1 MRYKKLHNKSIPKK
15 NLYKKSKSKV
25 VGSKRIIPYITA
37 SLDDQISI
45 EYLTPV
51 KESITEEILIDIKE
65 TSVAPVKDEIKP
77 KKSRLYDFI
86 YKTERKKLI
95 NYSLLLLV
103 FTGVISILAIN
114 SSNNITIS
122 NSNNSVEVVMI
133 EETTTTLQI
142 LSTTSTTISPVT
154 TSTTST
160 TISPV
165 TTSTIP
171 LIRVT
176 NVKEAQ
182 TQLKKLFIYQGEI
195 DGVNGTYTKLAIKE
209 FQKRAGLKIDGVLG
223 PNTKSALEKGEEAY
237 IAIGGQETV
246 DISQYEITEETKDLQ
261 EKLKELNIYTGDID
275 GVFGFQTMI
284 SLKEFQKKAGLKVDG
299 VYGANSKAALEKG
312 EESFVTTETKSVEET
327 IKTETVT
334 SSNSTLTVDLKNYN
348 PNSTCITGYVN
359 NLNIWV
365 PDPCFYPVFVF
376 RYGNVAQVN
385 SQAELDA
392 YLNQNWSLTK
402 EKTYSSLGRVPTQNY
417 SDGYNSP
424 VNGLPM
430 PSGSNN
436 SIVIGIKNDNNV
448 RARPQSGPQV
458 ADAVFE
464 VLVEGGMTR
473 FINIFYQSDTTYH
486 GPIRSARPT
495 DPTVLR
501 PVGGVLVA
509 SGATGGLIPEIV
521 DMGVPVISDRRP
533 EYFRISS
540 RNAPHNLYADTTKLK
555 QHAINKGYKKYSN
568 PQPLF
573 PWGNPSQSNWISNS
587 YLKLTFSSYTSTTW
601 TWNGSSYARTYYDA
615 YKNSS
620 NDNVHYWIDKNG
632 NQGQITTT
640 TVIALFCEPYVHPL
654 QLPSVK
660 TVGEGRAIILHKG
673 KLLDARW
680 KRGSNL
686 DPFHIVDKNDNIL
699 YVPKG
704 KVWISLVPNTKNPSF
719 G

>member
-1 MRYKKLHNKSIPKK
+1 MRYKKLHKKSIPKK
-15 NLYKKSKSKV
+15 NLYKKSKSKII
-25 VGSKRIIPYITA
+25 GSKRIILLISDSYEKKVTLDLLTTARKKIT
-37 SLDDQISI
+37 
-45 EYLTPV
+45 
-51 KESITEEILIDIKE
+51 
-65 TSVAPVKDEIKP
+65 P
-77 KKSRLYDFI
+77 KKSSFYDFI
-86 YKTERKKLI
+86 YKTDRRKLI
-95 NYSLLLLV
+95 NYTLLLLA
-103 FTGVISILAIN
+103 FTGIFSLITIN
-114 SSNNITIS
+114 SSKNINLS
-122 NSNNSVEVVMI
+122 NSTNVVEVVMM
-133 EETTTTLQI
+133 EEATITLPIQSTTSTIHTPVTSITTSTTLSPVTTTTL
-142 LSTTSTTISPVT
+142 
-154 TSTTST
+154 
-160 TISPV
+160 
-165 TTSTIP
+165 P
-171 LIRVT
+171 LVRVT
-176 NVKEAQ
+176 NLKEAQ
-182 TQLKKLFIYQGEI
+182 NQLKKLFIYQGEI
-195 DGVNGTYTKLAIKE
+195 DGINGTYTKLAIKE
-209 FQKRAGLKIDGVLG
+209 FQKRTGLKIDGVLG

-237 IAIGGQETV
+237 IVIGGQETV
-246 DISQYEITEETKDLQ
+246 DFNEYEITEETQDLQ

-312 EESFVTTETKSVEET
+312 EESYVATESISVEET
-327 IKTETVT
+327 IKTETVTSKTETVT

-348 PNSTCITGYVN
+348 PNNTCITGYVN

-402 EKTYSSLGRVPTQNY
+402 EKTYSSLGKVPTQNY

-424 VNGLPM
+424 INGLPM

-448 RARPQSGPQV
+448 RARPQSGPQA
-458 ADAVFE
+458 ADAVVE

-473 FINIFYQSDTTYH
+473 FINIFYQSDTSYH

-540 RNAPHNLYADTTKLK
+540 RSAPHNLYADTAKLK
-555 QHAINKGYKKYSN
+555 QHALNKGYKKYSN

-573 PWGNPSQSNWISNS
+573 PWGNPSQSNWKSNS

-620 NDNVHYWIDKNG
+620 NDNIHYWIDKNG

-686 DPFHIVDKNDNIL
+686 DPFHIVDSNNNIL

>member
-1 MRYKKLHNKSIPKK
+1 MTKKAIREFQKLSGLTIDGLLGPQTKAALALGEESYIDIGEGDVSDVNEIVYSKEVEDAQIKLK
-15 NLYKKSKSKV
+15 DLNLYT
-25 VGSKRIIPYITA
+25 G
-37 SLDDQISI
+37 
-45 EYLTPV
+45 
-51 KESITEEILIDIKE
+51 LIDG
-65 TSVAPVKDEIKP
+65 
-77 KKSRLYDFI
+77 LY
-86 YKTERKKLI
+86 
-95 NYSLLLLV
+95 
-103 FTGVISILAIN
+103 GV
-114 SSNNITIS
+114 
-122 NSNNSVEVVMI
+122 
-133 EETTTTLQI
+133 
-142 LSTTSTTISPVT
+142 
-154 TSTTST
+154 
-160 TISPV
+160 
-165 TTSTIP
+165 
-171 LIRVT
+171 
-176 NVKEAQ
+176 
-182 TQLKKLFIYQGEI
+182 
-195 DGVNGTYTKLAIKE
+195 GTKNAVKE
-209 FQKRAGLKIDGVLG
+209 FQRLANLSIDGVLG
-223 PNTKSALEKGEEAY
+223 PMTLSALEKGENAY
-237 IAIGGQETV
+237 VTNKKDQ
-246 DISQYEITEETKDLQ
+246 DIEST
-261 EKLKELNIYTGDID
+261 NN
-275 GVFGFQTMI
+275 QTP
-284 SLKEFQKKAGLKVDG
+284 A
-299 VYGANSKAALEKG
+299 
-312 EESFVTTETKSVEET
+312 
-327 IKTETVT
+327 
-334 SSNSTLTVDLKNYN
+334 SNSNSNLAVDLRNYN
-348 PNSTCITGYVN
+348 PNATCIAGYVN
-359 NLNIWV
+359 DNQIWV

-376 RYGNVAQVN
+376 RYGQTVQVN

-392 YLNQNWSLTK
+392 YLNQNWSLEQ
-402 EKTYSSLGRVPTQNY
+402 EKVYENLGRVPTQNY
-417 SDGYNSP
+417 VDGVNSP
-424 VNGLPM
+424 VNGLIM
-430 PSGSNN
+430 SGSVNN
-436 SIVIGIKNDNNV
+436 RIVIGVKNDNNV
-448 RARPQSGPQV
+448 RARPQSGPQN
-458 ADAVFE
+458 ADAVVE

-473 FINIFYQSDTTYH
+473 FINIFYQSDTSYH

-573 PWGNPSQSNWISNS
+573 PWGNPSQSNWKSNS

-686 DPFHIVDKNDNIL
+686 DPFHIVDSNNNIL